1 LTPPESEAIH
11 QLTESVN
18 LLRLDLSVMH
28 TELFGKRDAEN
39 DQGRLPRMEME
50 LKRQGLK
57 IAKHDTA
64 IKRPLWMAAGMSA
77 LCGLIVASAMFLY
90 YIQSILKG
98 H

>member
-18 LLRLDLSVMH
+18 ALRLDLSVMH
-28 TELFGKRDAEN
+28 TELFGKRDAESE
-39 DQGRLPRMEME
+39 QGRLPRMEME
-50 LKRQGLK
+50 LKRQALK
-57 IAKHDTA
+57 IAKHETA

-77 LCGLIVASAMFLY
+77 LGGLIVAGAMLLY
-90 YIQSILKG
+90 NIHAIMKG